1 MKNTVVQYKDLSRWD
16 VKSFLNTLKAPFPV
30 VKLWNY
36 IYEHSEKENIFTEK
50 EKEFSILW
58 VTNKVWIYLNEIKKW
73 KEINQ
78 PYKKVLSWEI
88 AYNPYRVNV
97 GSIWIVQEEYNNYYI
112 SPAYVVFWTNEK
124 LYNKYLYLILS
135 SSWYNDFLRAKTS
148 GSVRQNLTF
157 NLLSDLEIPLP
168 NIITQKQIVEEYENN
183 KKQAQ
188 NLRNEALEK
197 EKNIDDF
204 LVSELGIEKQK
215 QNKKKWPFI
224 VRFKDLERW
233 WIEFNSHDWTLDNLL
248 CSNKFSLEKIWNI
261 AKLNEVIEFNKED
274 REKQISFI
282 PMEYISD
289 KSWTIEKSESRKFKS
304 VYTWYTKFIEW
315 DIIWAKITPCMQN
328 WKSAIAT
335 NLENWI
341 WVWSTEFHVI
351 RPSNKVYDKYLWLIL
366 RSKYLLDNAK
376 RYFIGS
382 AWQQRVPDAFLK
394 ELKIPLPPIWDEKT
408 PWTQKYIVSKIDEI
422 KQEIDNLNAK
432 AEKLEKEA
440 DENLE
445 KAILWA

>member
-168 NIITQKQIVEEYENN
+168 KITTQKQIVEEYENN

-188 NLRNEALEK
+188 NMRNEALEK

-204 LVSELGIEKQK
+204 LMSELGIEKQEQK
-215 QNKKKWPFI
+215 KKKWPFI

-233 WIEFNSHDWTLDNLL
+233 DVSFFRGIEDNYRLDFVTIW
-248 CSNKFSLEKIWNI
+248 SIFLEKNNTKII
-261 AKLNEVIEFNKED
+261 PKKDKEYL
-274 REKQISFI
+274 
-282 PMEYISD
+282 YIGLEN
-289 KSWTIEKSESRKFKS
+289 IEKNTWLFNFIDANDIKSQSILLKKWYIYYSKLRPYLNKAFLFLKDGDNFIATSELFWFKVKS
-304 VYTWYTKFIEW
+304 NIDNKYIIYILLSKIVLEQIKKLM
-315 DIIWAKITPCMQN
+315 IWARMPRISEKDFF
-328 WKSAIAT
+328 
-335 NLENWI
+335 NL
-341 WVWSTEFHVI
+341 
-351 RPSNKVYDKYLWLIL
+351 R
-366 RSKYLLDNAK
+366 
-376 RYFIGS
+376 
-382 AWQQRVPDAFLK
+382 
-394 ELKIPLPPIWDEKT
+394 IPLPPIWDKKT
-408 PWTQKYIVSKIDEI
+408 PWTQKYIVSKIDEM
-422 KQEIDNLNAK
+422 KQEIDSLNTK

-440 DENLE
+440 DKNLE

>member
-168 NIITQKQIVEEYENN
+168 KITTQKQIVEEYENN

-188 NLRNEALEK
+188 NMRNEALEK

-204 LVSELGIEKQK
+204 LMSELGIEKQEQK
-215 QNKKKWPFI
+215 KKKWPFI

-233 WIEFNSHDWTLDNLL
+233 DVSFFRGIEDNYRLDFVTIW
-248 CSNKFSLEKIWNI
+248 SIFLEKNNTKII
-261 AKLNEVIEFNKED
+261 PKKDKEYL
-274 REKQISFI
+274 
-282 PMEYISD
+282 YIGLEN
-289 KSWTIEKSESRKFKS
+289 IEKNTWLFNFIDANDIKSQSILLKKWYIYYSKLRPYLNKAFLFLKDGDNFIATSELFWFKVKS
-304 VYTWYTKFIEW
+304 NIDNKYIIYILLSKIVLEQIKKLM
-315 DIIWAKITPCMQN
+315 IWARMPRISEKDFF
-328 WKSAIAT
+328 
-335 NLENWI
+335 NL
-341 WVWSTEFHVI
+341 
-351 RPSNKVYDKYLWLIL
+351 R
-366 RSKYLLDNAK
+366 
-376 RYFIGS
+376 
-382 AWQQRVPDAFLK
+382 
-394 ELKIPLPPIWDEKT
+394 IPLPPIWDKKT
-408 PWTQKYIVSKIDEI
+408 PWTQKYIVSKIDEM
-422 KQEIDNLNAK
+422 KQEIDSLNTK

>member
-215 QNKKKWPFI
+215 QNKMVNRI
-224 VRFKDLERW
+224 
-233 WIEFNSHDWTLDNLL
+233 
-248 CSNKFSLEKIWNI
+248 
-261 AKLNEVIEFNKED
+261 
-274 REKQISFI
+274 
-282 PMEYISD
+282 
-289 KSWTIEKSESRKFKS
+289 
-304 VYTWYTKFIEW
+304 
-315 DIIWAKITPCMQN
+315 
-328 WKSAIAT
+328 
-335 NLENWI
+335 
-341 WVWSTEFHVI
+341 
-351 RPSNKVYDKYLWLIL
+351 
-366 RSKYLLDNAK
+366 
-376 RYFIGS
+376 
-382 AWQQRVPDAFLK
+382 
-394 ELKIPLPPIWDEKT
+394 
-408 PWTQKYIVSKIDEI
+408 
-422 KQEIDNLNAK
+422 
-432 AEKLEKEA
+432 
-440 DENLE
+440 
-445 KAILWA
+445 

>member
-168 NIITQKQIVEEYENN
+168 KITTQKQIVEEYENN

-188 NLRNEALEK
+188 NMRNEALEK

-204 LVSELGIEKQK
+204 LMSELGIEKQEQK
-215 QNKKKWPFI
+215 KKKWPFI

-233 WIEFNSHDWTLDNLL
+233 DVSFFRGIEDNYRLDFVTIW
-248 CSNKFSLEKIWNI
+248 SIFLEKNNTKII
-261 AKLNEVIEFNKED
+261 PKKDKEYL
-274 REKQISFI
+274 
-282 PMEYISD
+282 YIGLEN
-289 KSWTIEKSESRKFKS
+289 IEKNTWLFNFIDANDIKSQSILVKKWYIYYSKLRPYLNKAFLFLKDGDNFIATSELFWFKVKS
-304 VYTWYTKFIEW
+304 NIDNKYIIYILLSKIVLEQIKKLM
-315 DIIWAKITPCMQN
+315 IWARMPRISEKDFF
-328 WKSAIAT
+328 
-335 NLENWI
+335 NL
-341 WVWSTEFHVI
+341 
-351 RPSNKVYDKYLWLIL
+351 R
-366 RSKYLLDNAK
+366 
-376 RYFIGS
+376 
-382 AWQQRVPDAFLK
+382 
-394 ELKIPLPPIWDEKT
+394 IPLPPIWDKKT
-408 PWTQKYIVSKIDEI
+408 PWTQKYIVSKIDEM
-422 KQEIDNLNAK
+422 KQEIDSLNTK

>member
-58 VTNKVWIYLNEIKKW
+58 VTNKVWIYLNETKKW

-88 AYNPYRVNV
+88 AYNPYRINV

-168 NIITQKQIVEEYENN
+168 KITTQKQIVEEYENN

-188 NLRNEALEK
+188 NMRNEALEK

-204 LVSELGIEKQK
+204 LMSELGIEKQEQK
-215 QNKKKWPFI
+215 KKKWPFI

-233 WIEFNSHDWTLDNLL
+233 DVSFFRGIEDNYRLDFVTIW
-248 CSNKFSLEKIWNI
+248 SIFLEKNNTKII
-261 AKLNEVIEFNKED
+261 PKKDKEYL
-274 REKQISFI
+274 
-282 PMEYISD
+282 YIGLEN
-289 KSWTIEKSESRKFKS
+289 IEKNTWLFNFIDANDIKSQSILLKKWYIYYSKLRPYLNKAFLFLKDGDNFIATSELFWFKVKS
-304 VYTWYTKFIEW
+304 NIDNKYIIYILLSKIVLEQIKKLM
-315 DIIWAKITPCMQN
+315 IWARMPRISEKDFF
-328 WKSAIAT
+328 
-335 NLENWI
+335 NL
-341 WVWSTEFHVI
+341 
-351 RPSNKVYDKYLWLIL
+351 R
-366 RSKYLLDNAK
+366 
-376 RYFIGS
+376 
-382 AWQQRVPDAFLK
+382 
-394 ELKIPLPPIWDEKT
+394 IPLPPIWDKKT

-422 KQEIDNLNAK
+422 KQEIDSLNTK

>member
-168 NIITQKQIVEEYENN
+168 KITTQKQIVEEYENN

-188 NLRNEALEK
+188 NMRNEALEK

-204 LVSELGIEKQK
+204 LMSELGIEKQEQK
-215 QNKKKWPFI
+215 KKKWPFI

-233 WIEFNSHDWTLDNLL
+233 DVSFFRGIEDNYRLDFVTIW
-248 CSNKFSLEKIWNI
+248 SIFLEKNNTKII
-261 AKLNEVIEFNKED
+261 PKKDKEYL
-274 REKQISFI
+274 
-282 PMEYISD
+282 YIGLEN
-289 KSWTIEKSESRKFKS
+289 IEKNTWLFNFIDANDIKSQSILLKKWYIYYSKLRPYLNKAFLFLKDGDNFISTSELFWFKVKS
-304 VYTWYTKFIEW
+304 NIDNKYIIYILLSKIVLEQIKKLM
-315 DIIWAKITPCMQN
+315 IWARMPRISEKDFF
-328 WKSAIAT
+328 
-335 NLENWI
+335 NL
-341 WVWSTEFHVI
+341 
-351 RPSNKVYDKYLWLIL
+351 R
-366 RSKYLLDNAK
+366 
-376 RYFIGS
+376 
-382 AWQQRVPDAFLK
+382 
-394 ELKIPLPPIWDEKT
+394 IPLPPIWDKKT
-408 PWTQKYIVSKIDEI
+408 PWTQKYIVSKIDEM
-422 KQEIDNLNAK
+422 KQEIDSLNTK

>member
-1 MKNTVVQYKDLSRWD
+1 MKNTVVRYKDLSRWD
-16 VKSFLNTLKAPFPV
+16 VKSFLNTLKTPFPV

-58 VTNKVWIYLNEIKKW
+58 VTNKVWIYLNETKKW

-88 AYNPYRVNV
+88 AYNPYRINV

-168 NIITQKQIVEEYENN
+168 KITTQKQIVEEYENN

-188 NLRNEALEK
+188 NMRNEALEK

-204 LVSELGIEKQK
+204 LMSELGIEKQEQK
-215 QNKKKWPFI
+215 KKKWPFI

-233 WIEFNSHDWTLDNLL
+233 DVSFFRGIEDNYRLDFVTIW
-248 CSNKFSLEKIWNI
+248 SIFLEKNNTKII
-261 AKLNEVIEFNKED
+261 PKKDKEYL
-274 REKQISFI
+274 
-282 PMEYISD
+282 YIGLEN
-289 KSWTIEKSESRKFKS
+289 IEKNTWLFNFIDANDIKSQSILLKKWYIYYSKLRPYLNKAFLFLKDGDNFIATSELFWFKVKS
-304 VYTWYTKFIEW
+304 NIDNKYIIYILLSKIVLEQIKKLM
-315 DIIWAKITPCMQN
+315 IWARMPRISEKDFF
-328 WKSAIAT
+328 
-335 NLENWI
+335 NL
-341 WVWSTEFHVI
+341 
-351 RPSNKVYDKYLWLIL
+351 R
-366 RSKYLLDNAK
+366 
-376 RYFIGS
+376 
-382 AWQQRVPDAFLK
+382 
-394 ELKIPLPPIWDEKT
+394 IPLPPIWDKKT